1 MLTVAIVAPIESLHL
16 RSKPNPLEKYF
27 KRDAKRLNIFD
38 YNAAGLV
45 PDKFDALAP
54 KLQGEAPNGADP
66 KQKSI
71 REAQL
76 GKMYE
81 EQKKDVE
88 QFFSGRKVMNDCPTF
103 PYCNHIPA
111 PPPVLP
117 PPSGLQ
123 QADANIAF
131 PWNINDA
138 KSERNEKY
146 SKQPFTKASPVAD
159 KTYTKLHNSFTK
171 RLYNPSFGHIGIP
184 GGMSGLK
191 TETNPSYATT
201 VEEMKKVSLDKVY
214 KNARLA
220 NLGPGMREEADP
232 GTNGY
237 QPPGKIHMA
246 LDGGQGKQDND
257 APSKDSSSD
266 GGH

>member
-1 MLTVAIVAPIESLHL
+1 M
-16 RSKPNPLEKYF
+16 
-27 KRDAKRLNIFD
+27 
-38 YNAAGLV
+38 
-45 PDKFDALAP
+45 
-54 KLQGEAPNGADP
+54 
-66 KQKSI
+66 
-71 REAQL
+71 
-76 GKMYE
+76 
-81 EQKKDVE
+81 
-88 QFFSGRKVMNDCPTF
+88 
-103 PYCNHIPA
+103 
-111 PPPVLP
+111 
-117 PPSGLQ
+117 
-123 QADANIAF
+123 
-131 PWNINDA
+131 
-138 KSERNEKY
+138 
-146 SKQPFTKASPVAD
+146 AD